1 MTGITDV
8 SKAYVMN
15 ADNLGGYKLGPGATD
30 NVIQTIIA
38 DNAVF
43 GGVGSYPLE
52 GGYIYFTPVGYST
65 MVYKIGHDQSGAP
78 LFSKVGQSPEKSAG
92 RVGVGVP
99 TITTYKGMI
108 RKSNHMVLY

>member
-1 MTGITDV
+1 
-8 SKAYVMN
+8 MN

-52 GGYIYFTPVGYST
+52 GGYIYFTPVGYPT
-65 MVYKIGHDQSGAP
+65 LAYKIGHDQAGNP
-78 LFSKVGQSPEKSAG
+78 LFSKVGQTADNSAG

-99 TITTYKGMI
+99 TVTTYKGAI
-108 RKSNHMVLY
+108 KSPIGSCFYTN